1 MNWFTDLFTQPTV
14 ANSVLILSLV
24 IAAGMAL
31 QLIRFRGISLGV
43 TWILFVGILLGQ
55 LGISIDPHV
64 SHFAKEFGLILFIYS
79 IGLEVGPGFFRSLKS
94 GGIMLNGLAL
104 LAILLGCLITVLI
117 IKLSGEPSQA
127 MIGALYGA
135 VTNTPGL
142 GAAQQT
148 FADLNEGVHSPLFA
162 QGYAVAYP
170 LGVVGIILSIVVMR
184 SIFLKQRK
192 DEDAIF
198 QQNARFNGLELFYWV
213 ASKMQTHDEKKA
225 QRDREKIEAKKSR
238 AARIAAQ
245 NRLNERDNKP
255 HLFYIFIGIALGV
268 ILGMVPIYFPGI
280 PVAVRLGLAGGPLII
295 SIIISSIGPDL
306 RFPTHTTK
314 SANLMIR
321 EIGISLFLA
330 AVGFGAGGSFVET
343 LLDGGYVWIGYGVI
357 ITLLP
362 LLLIGFI
369 ARQWL
374 KLDYFT
380 LMGLIAG
387 STTDP
392 PALAYA
398 TSQSSANDRA
408 AVAYSTVYPL
418 TMFLRVLTGQLMI
431 LLFL

>member
-184 SIFLKQRK
+184 SIFLKQGK

-225 QRDREKIEAKKSR
+225 QRDREKLEAKKSR

-321 EIGISLFLA
+321 ELGISLFMA
-330 AVGFGAGGSFVET
+330 TVGLGAGDGFIQT
-343 LLDGGYVWIGYGVI
+343 IANGGYMWVIYGFI
-357 ITLLP
+357 ITIVPCFIVGL
-362 LLLIGFI
+362 I
-369 ARQWL
+369 ARYICHL
-374 KLDYFT
+374 SIYSVA
-380 LMGLIAG
+380 GLIAG
-387 STTDP
+387 SHTDP
-392 PALAYA
+392 PALAFSN
-398 TSQSSANDRA
+398 TLCPNNESS
-408 AVAYSTVYPL
+408 VAYTTVYPL
-418 TMFLRVLTGQLMI
+418 TMFLRILAGQILVI
-431 LLFL
+431 LLS